1 MGAINKQKSFAAG
14 ALLLMLS
21 NLIVKVI
28 GALLKIPLTNL
39 IGLEGMAYYGS
50 AYQIYALLF
59 LISTSGLPVAVSR
72 LVAKS
77 SALGRR
83 YEVERIF
90 RVSLAVFFCVGTAGT
105 LIMMF
110 GADSFAAAA
119 NMPDAA
125 RAVLMVSPTVMLVC
139 IVSAIRGYFQGL
151 RSMVP
156 TAVSQLTEAVVKLVG
171 GYAAAS
177 YAMNKGYPMDV
188 VAAYAIS
195 GVPLGVLISTVYLI
209 ACYILHGREPCELR
223 DPRSRS
229 TVRTLAV
236 LLRITVPVSL
246 TAAALYLTN
255 IIDLMTIVNLL
266 EPVFG
271 RQAAELMYSTYSNIA
286 VTLSNMPSTVIYAIA
301 TSALPALAAAIAL
314 KQNERVRASMR
325 AALRL
330 TVVFAMPCAVGM
342 LVLSRGVISFV
353 YNAETMSQV
362 VRTAADSSVVT
373 ALDVASRSLSI
384 LAVGIVFITL
394 YSTTNAL
401 MQSYGLEWFTI
412 VSVLCGAG
420 IKLVLG
426 LILMNIEELNIY
438 GAAISSVACYV
449 AAVAMNARFLRK
461 KTGRKLRVVALSV
474 RPLAAAAACGVSAWC
489 VYTLVMLAI
498 GDSLGVRTAN
508 AAAVL
513 PAILVAAVVY
523 FVVLL
528 LLRGVP
534 EKELRMLPKGEKI
547 CAVLRK
553 VKLI

>member
-59 LISTSGLPVAVSR
+59 LISTSGLSVAVSR

-177 YAMNKGYPMDV
+177 YALNKGYRWMWWQ
-188 VAAYAIS
+188 
-195 GVPLGVLISTVYLI
+195 
-209 ACYILHGREPCELR
+209 
-223 DPRSRS
+223 
-229 TVRTLAV
+229 RT
-236 LLRITVPVSL
+236 
-246 TAAALYLTN
+246 
-255 IIDLMTIVNLL
+255 
-266 EPVFG
+266 
-271 RQAAELMYSTYSNIA
+271 Q
-286 VTLSNMPSTVIYAIA
+286 
-301 TSALPALAAAIAL
+301 
-314 KQNERVRASMR
+314 
-325 AALRL
+325 
-330 TVVFAMPCAVGM
+330 
-342 LVLSRGVISFV
+342 
-353 YNAETMSQV
+353 
-362 VRTAADSSVVT
+362 
-373 ALDVASRSLSI
+373 
-384 LAVGIVFITL
+384 
-394 YSTTNAL
+394 
-401 MQSYGLEWFTI
+401 
-412 VSVLCGAG
+412 
-420 IKLVLG
+420 
-426 LILMNIEELNIY
+426 
-438 GAAISSVACYV
+438 
-449 AAVAMNARFLRK
+449 
-461 KTGRKLRVVALSV
+461 
-474 RPLAAAAACGVSAWC
+474 
-489 VYTLVMLAI
+489 
-498 GDSLGVRTAN
+498 
-508 AAAVL
+508 
-513 PAILVAAVVY
+513 
-523 FVVLL
+523 
-528 LLRGVP
+528 
-534 EKELRMLPKGEKI
+534 
-547 CAVLRK
+547 
-553 VKLI
+553 